1 MSARSLHAFS
11 DLGTVAYCP
20 RQLYYHRQHDS
31 DREAPPEVGTRRE
44 LAFRYPE
51 FLEPFEDSDP
61 LADCPIALSPTQYRT
76 NLSCASE
83 RLDCWGALCRPAE
96 REVLLEGKECR
107 GIAHKLLDLDSPVPS
122 LVFTGAPPQRG
133 VWQPHSVRAV
143 AAAKALA
150 WERSSPVERAF
161 VEYATHGVIREVR
174 LTTRRKAMYREA
186 IDDIEAIDGPPARVD
201 NDAKCEPCEYR
212 AECGVETRSLRSL
225 LGLG

>member
-1 MSARSLHAFS
+1 MSVHAFS

-20 RQLYYHRQHDS
+20 RQLYYHRQHDT
-31 DREAPPEVGTRRE
+31 DREPPPRVEARRE

-51 FLEPFEDSDP
+51 FLRSFDDSDP
-61 LADCPIALSPTQYRT
+61 LSDCPIAVTPTQYRT

-83 RLDCWGALCRPAE
+83 RLDAWGALCRPAE

-107 GIAHKLLDLDSPVPS
+107 GIVHKLLDLDSPTPS
-122 LVFTGAPPQRG
+122 LVFTGAPPDRG

-150 WERSSPVERAF
+150 WERETPVERAF
-161 VEYATHGVIREVR
+161 VEYAAHGVIREVR
-174 LTTRRKAMYREA
+174 LSSRRKAMYRET
-186 IDDIEAIDGPPARVD
+186 IDAIEAIDGPPARVD
-201 NDAKCEPCEYR
+201 NDAKCESCEFR
-212 AECGVETRSLRSL
+212 AECGTKTRSLRSL